1 MTNTLITLQIP
12 ADKYGAIATES
23 ALAGKPIDA
32 YIVDTLDKNN
42 FKPVNENDLA
52 RIHQTEK
59 PCKAV

>member
-32 YIVDTLDKNN
+32 YIVDTLAKNEFN
-42 FKPVNENDLA
+42 PVNENDLA
-52 RIHQTEK
+52 RIHQVEK

>member
-32 YIVDTLDKNN
+32 YIVDTLAKNEFN
-42 FKPVNENDLA
+42 PVNENDLA
-52 RIHQTEK
+52 RIHQAEK

>member
-32 YIVDTLDKNN
+32 YIVDTLEKNE

-52 RIHQTEK
+52 GIHKAEN
-59 PCKAV
+59 PCRTV

>member
-52 RIHQTEK
+52 GIHQAEK